1 MYCKFCNS
9 VIPDD
14 AVFCPNCGTPVE
26 DMLEETGVL
35 TENNNTSD
43 YYGNHSNIPAESDQ
57 NIVNNVEN
65 ISERNSIQENV
76 PEAYVNPQ
84 YQNSHNQYQNI
95 QQNSFSNTNI
105 NDLASENKYQND
117 WKQQT
122 SATASQEN
130 YNYTNISKPNIINC
144 YKKFWKNYTNFSGR
158 SRRSEYWYV
167 VLSNIIISIVLS
179 PLCAIPYVGAIFTV
193 LLSIYNLAIFIPSL
207 ALVVRR
213 LHDIGKEWYYIF
225 FALIP
230 IAGAIILLLWY
241 CQDSQPGPNN
251 FGENPKGIN

>member
-35 TENNNTSD
+35 TENNTTSD
-43 YYGNHSNIPAESDQ
+43 YYDNHSTIPAESDQ

-84 YQNSHNQYQNI
+84 YQNSQDQYQNI

-105 NDLASENKYQND
+105 NDLAPENKYQND

>member
-43 YYGNHSNIPAESDQ
+43 YYGNHSTIPAESDQ
-57 NIVNNVEN
+57 KIVNNVEN

-179 PLCAIPYVGAIFTV
+179 PLCAIPYVGAIFIG
-193 LLSIYNLAIFIPSL
+193 LLSLYNLAIFIPSL

-230 IAGAIILLLWY
+230 IAGAIILLVWY

-251 FGENPKGIN
+251 FGANPKGIN

>member
-1 MYCKFCNS
+1 MYCKFCNL

-35 TENNNTSD
+35 TENNTTSD
-43 YYGNHSNIPAESDQ
+43 YYDNHSTIPAESDQ

-84 YQNSHNQYQNI
+84 YQNSQDQYQNI

-105 NDLASENKYQND
+105 NDLAPENKYQND